1 MHFLL
6 DENVPVSV
14 ADTIRNLGHEVTNI
28 RDYVPAGAADP
39 VVATVSVQIRAV
51 LISFD
56 GDFQKIAPRIPKG
69 ARQRFRNLS
78 RISMKCNEPYLS
90 GLHPHPLGLEWA
102 QTGYRGARHGCSRP
116 RRSPHSRIRYPSS
129 SDFSPMMRPAPPTW
143 RKARWGDG
151 FACPHC
157 GTAGEPFHFENRP
170 GVLRCRKCRQNT
182 GLTVG
187 TVMERSHTPLNVWFW
202 AAYLVA
208 SQTPGMSAV
217 QFQRQLG
224 LSRYETAF
232 QILHKLRS
240 GMVRPNQDRIGGQP
254 KNHAFLSGLH
264 PHPLGLEWA
273 QTGYRG
279 ARHGCSRPRRSPIP
293 AFATRVQR
301 LFPDDAACAAYL
313 EKARW
318 GDGFACP
325 HCGTAGEPF
334 HFENRPGVLRCRKCR
349 QNTGLTVGTVMERSH
364 TPLNVWF
371 WAAYLVASQTPGM
384 SAVQFQ
390 RQLGLSRYET
400 AFQILHKLRSGMVR
414 PNQDRIGG
422 QPKNHVEV
430 DETWVGGRT
439 RGEGRGVHHK
449 VPVSCAIEVCHRKP
463 GTKLDNRKDGRYA
476 GRVRLA
482 VVLDRSAE
490 SLCGFVESTV
500 APGSLIVTDD
510 WSGYAGL
517 GKRGYE
523 HFAVAECGDPE
534 VAEQY
539 LPIIHLVFANLK
551 TWLIGIHHGV
561 SHQHLQAYLNEFT
574 FRFNRRF
581 YPFNAFRSLL
591 GIAGD
596 TSAPTYAELYSGEW
610 RHPTCSGHGR

>member
-1 MHFLL
+1 M
-6 DENVPVSV
+6 
-14 ADTIRNLGHEVTNI
+14 
-28 RDYVPAGAADP
+28 
-39 VVATVSVQIRAV
+39 
-51 LISFD
+51 
-56 GDFQKIAPRIPKG
+56 
-69 ARQRFRNLS
+69 
-78 RISMKCNEPYLS
+78 
-90 GLHPHPLGLEWA
+90 A

-116 RRSPHSRIRYPSS
+116 RRSPFPHSLPE
-129 SDFSPMMRPAPPTW
+129 F
-143 RKARWGDG
+143 
-151 FACPHC
+151 
-157 GTAGEPFHFENRP
+157 
-170 GVLRCRKCRQNT
+170 
-182 GLTVG
+182 
-187 TVMERSHTPLNVWFW
+187 
-202 AAYLVA
+202 
-208 SQTPGMSAV
+208 
-217 QFQRQLG
+217 
-224 LSRYETAF
+224 
-232 QILHKLRS
+232 
-240 GMVRPNQDRIGGQP
+240 
-254 KNHAFLSGLH
+254 
-264 PHPLGLEWA
+264 
-273 QTGYRG
+273 
-279 ARHGCSRPRRSPIP
+279 
-293 AFATRVQR
+293 QR

-449 VPVSCAIEVCHRKP
+449 VPVSCAIEVRHRKP

-561 SHQHLQAYLNEFT
+561 SHQHLQAYLSTSSPSASTGGSTRSTPSAHCSASRATPLLQPMPSFT
-574 FRFNRRF
+574 RESGGTLHVAVMGVNRIGKVPGSR
-581 YPFNAFRSLL
+581 
-591 GIAGD
+591 
-596 TSAPTYAELYSGEW
+596 
-610 RHPTCSGHGR
+610 C

>member
-1 MHFLL
+1 MDVL
-6 DENVPVSV
+6 DR
-14 ADTIRNLGHEVTNI
+14 ADL
-28 RDYVPAGAADP
+28 P
-39 VVATVSVQIRAV
+39 
-51 LISFD
+51 F
-56 GDFQKIAPRIPKG
+56 
-69 ARQRFRNLS
+69 
-78 RISMKCNEPYLS
+78 
-90 GLHPHPLGLEWA
+90 
-102 QTGYRGARHGCSRP
+102 
-116 RRSPHSRIRYPSS
+116 PHSLPE
-129 SDFSPMMRPAPPTW
+129 F
-143 RKARWGDG
+143 
-151 FACPHC
+151 
-157 GTAGEPFHFENRP
+157 
-170 GVLRCRKCRQNT
+170 
-182 GLTVG
+182 
-187 TVMERSHTPLNVWFW
+187 
-202 AAYLVA
+202 
-208 SQTPGMSAV
+208 
-217 QFQRQLG
+217 
-224 LSRYETAF
+224 
-232 QILHKLRS
+232 
-240 GMVRPNQDRIGGQP
+240 
-254 KNHAFLSGLH
+254 
-264 PHPLGLEWA
+264 
-273 QTGYRG
+273 
-279 ARHGCSRPRRSPIP
+279 
-293 AFATRVQR
+293 QR

-371 WAAYLVASQTPGM
+371 RAAYLVASQTPGM

-449 VPVSCAIEVCHRKP
+449 VPVSCAIEVRHRKP

-510 WSGYAGL
+510 WSGYAGAL
-517 GKRGYE
+517 EAEGRVPVHAAAALRLLMLTGCRRSEIMTLRWEDVHLEANEIRLRDSKTGPRVVPLSPGTARVLAGLPRDAGNPWVIAGRKPGTRFTHIGYYWYRVRERAGLDDVRLHDLRHSFASRALAVGESLSMIGK
-523 HFAVAECGDPE
+523 
-534 VAEQY
+534 
-539 LPIIHLVFANLK
+539 
-551 TWLIGIHHGV
+551 
-561 SHQHLQAYLNEFT
+561 
-574 FRFNRRF
+574 
-581 YPFNAFRSLL
+581 LL
-591 GIAGD
+591 GHTKIQTTARYAHLARD
-596 TSAPTYAELYSGEW
+596 SVKESAARVAASIGADILP
-610 RHPTCSGHGR
+610 